1 MPDIELF
8 ITCVGLSII
17 FAYPANDLREIISR
31 PDESVMSSFHQ
42 FVQRA
47 LKSPVTIEQRV
58 NSLFI
63 WLRRISNFVQKILNS
78 SALNFSLNQQK
89 HTKNLSLNFIRS
101 HVSIMTAVTVIIISL
116 ITNIKVAI
124 IMIAITKNDY
134 RNNNN
139 SSNNNNNDNDTG
151 TNNSDNI

>member
-1 MPDIELF
+1 MCGF
-8 ITCVGLSII
+8 INDFV
-17 FAYPANDLREIISR
+17 YPADDVREAFTRSA
-31 PDESVMSSFHQ
+31 ELAMSSFHQ

-89 HTKNLSLNFIRS
+89 HTKKI
-101 HVSIMTAVTVIIISL
+101 
-116 ITNIKVAI
+116 
-124 IMIAITKNDY
+124 
-134 RNNNN
+134 
-139 SSNNNNNDNDTG
+139 
-151 TNNSDNI
+151 

>member
-1 MPDIELF
+1 MHDIELF

-17 FAYPANDLREIISR
+17 CAYPANDLREIISR

-58 NSLFI
+58 NSSFI
-63 WLRRISNFVQKILNS
+63 WLRISNFVQKILNS

-89 HTKNLSLNFIRS
+89 HTQKKFKFTFYKKSC
-101 HVSIMTAVTVIIISL
+101 
-116 ITNIKVAI
+116 
-124 IMIAITKNDY
+124 
-134 RNNNN
+134 
-139 SSNNNNNDNDTG
+139 
-151 TNNSDNI
+151 